1 MPNVSVLIP
10 VYNCES
16 TLERAL
22 KSVANQTYKDFE
34 VIIVNNMCTDGS
46 MGIVEKFT
54 GLMDIKVFDCSIQGI
69 VPTLNTG
76 LRNCSGKWIAR
87 QDGDDYWYPEKLQKQ
102 VDYLD
107 NNPDVKILG
116 TQIRLLDEN
125 GNVEEL
131 GTFGKEVKYQTDDKG
146 IKLGL
151 LYGQNQICHPSVI
164 FSQEIRDVLGG
175 YMQLY
180 PLAEDLHLWLRA
192 FPHFKFANLSE
203 VLIDYTQR
211 KSERYDARVPLL
223 LADTYFQTY
232 KAFGLIKGE
241 REDIAWNWQ
250 MKPGGHKHNVG

>member
-22 KSVANQTYKDFE
+22 DSVANQTYRDFE
-34 VIIVNNMCTDGS
+34 VVIVNNKCTDGS
-46 MGIVEKFT
+46 MDIVQKFVDK
-54 GLMDIKVFDCSIQGI
+54 MDIKIVTCDIQGI
-69 VPTLNTG
+69 VPSLNTG
-76 LRNCSGKWIAR
+76 LRNCEGNWIAR
-87 QDGDDYWYPEKLQKQ
+87 QDGDDYWYPDKLQKQ
-102 VDYLD
+102 IDFLEK
-107 NNPDVKILG
+107 NPTVQILG

-125 GNVEEL
+125 GNVEKL
-131 GTFGKEVKYQTDDKG
+131 GTFGKEVRYQTEDKG

-151 LYGQNQICHPSVI
+151 LYGQNQICHPSVV
-164 FSQEIRDVLGG
+164 FSKDLRDVLGG

-192 FPHFKFANLSE
+192 FPHFKFANLGE

-211 KSERYDARVPLL
+211 KSEKYDARVPIL

-241 REDIAWNWQ
+241 REDIAWDWQ
-250 MKPGGHKHNVG
+250 MKPGGHKHNVS